1 MAMDKDSNNDASD
14 IGDLNQ
20 LDGSNQHKDKLATIL
35 VDEAAV
41 LNREMLVAAREDALH
56 LRENSEDLRED
67 AADIREDSI
76 LLREEKASSREREIH
91 AAETMQIAIDEH
103 IIKLQ
108 QANAH
113 LVVATM
119 KAHELTNEVE
129 ETNIQMGSAKAVAEK
144 ANLAKSVFLNNMSHE
159 LRTPL
164 NAILG
169 FAQLLEIGSP
179 PPTDIQTE
187 RLQQII
193 KAGWYLLELINGI
206 LDHATI
212 ESRELP
218 LMLGPV
224 PLGITII
231 ECLAMIESQAKKR
244 DIHINFIPFDKTW
257 FVNAE
262 RIRVK
267 QVLINLLSNAI
278 KYNREHGTVEVKCT
292 CTLEHIR
299 ISIKDSGIGLPPE
312 KMAQLFQPFNRLGQE
327 LGAEE
332 GTGIGLVVTKQ
343 LIELMGGSINVES
356 TVGTGSEFW
365 VELNRV
371 DAPQLA
377 DESSMPTE
385 LALQAHGN
393 TMLRDLLYQ
402 EDNLRS

>member
-1 MAMDKDSNNDASD
+1 MNKNDND
-14 IGDLNQ
+14 GTFKFDELNQ
-20 LDGSNQHKDKLATIL
+20 LNASTQHKDKPSVLKED
-35 VDEAAV
+35 VAV
-41 LNREMLVAAREDALH
+41 QSREKLVAAREDAAH
-56 LRENSEDLRED
+56 LRDNAGDLREGAADLRED
-67 AADIREDSI
+67 AANMREDAADLREDSI
-76 LLREEKASSREREIH
+76 LLREGKVTSREREIR
-91 AAETMQIAIDEH
+91 AAETIQAAFDEH

-113 LVVATM
+113 LVVAAM
-119 KAHELTNEVE
+119 EARKLAEEVE
-129 ETNIQMGSAKAVAEK
+129 ATKVQMEISKVVAEK

-169 FAQLLEIGSP
+169 FSQLLEIGSP

-187 RLQQII
+187 RLQHII

-212 ESRELP
+212 KSGELS
-218 LMLGPV
+218 LTRAPV
-224 PLGITII
+224 PLEITIL

-257 FVNAE
+257 FVSAD
-262 RIRVK
+262 RTRVK

-278 KYNREHGTVEVKCT
+278 KYNREHGTVVVKCT
-292 CTLEHIR
+292 CTPGRIR

-327 LGAEE
+327 GGTEE
-332 GTGIGLVVTKQ
+332 GTGMGLVVTKQ

-356 TVGTGSEFW
+356 TVDVGSEFW
-365 VELNRV
+365 VELNRA

-377 DESSMPTE
+377 VENSMP
-385 LALQAHGN
+385 A
-393 TMLRDLLYQ
+393 
-402 EDNLRS
+402 

>member
-1 MAMDKDSNNDASD
+1 MNKNDND
-14 IGDLNQ
+14 GTFKFDELNQ
-20 LDGSNQHKDKLATIL
+20 LNASTQHKDKPSVLKED
-35 VDEAAV
+35 VAV
-41 LNREMLVAAREDALH
+41 QSREKLVAAREDAAH
-56 LRENSEDLRED
+56 LRDNAGDLREGAADLRED
-67 AADIREDSI
+67 AANMREDAADLREDSI
-76 LLREEKASSREREIH
+76 LLREGKVTSREREIR
-91 AAETMQIAIDEH
+91 AAETIQAAFDEH

-113 LVVATM
+113 LVVAAM
-119 KAHELTNEVE
+119 EARKLAEEVE
-129 ETNIQMGSAKAVAEK
+129 ATKVQMEISKVVAEK

-169 FAQLLEIGSP
+169 FSQLLEIGSP

-187 RLQQII
+187 RLQHII

-212 ESRELP
+212 KSGELS
-218 LMLGPV
+218 LTRAPV
-224 PLGITII
+224 PLEITIL
-231 ECLAMIESQAKKR
+231 ECLAMIESQAKKH

-257 FVNAE
+257 FVSAD
-262 RIRVK
+262 RTRVK

-278 KYNREHGTVEVKCT
+278 KYNREHGTVVVKCT
-292 CTLEHIR
+292 CTPGRIR

-327 LGAEE
+327 GGTEE
-332 GTGIGLVVTKQ
+332 GTGMGLVVTKQ

-356 TVGTGSEFW
+356 TVDVGSEFW
-365 VELNRV
+365 VELNRA

-377 DESSMPTE
+377 VENSMP
-385 LALQAHGN
+385 A
-393 TMLRDLLYQ
+393 
-402 EDNLRS
+402 

>member
-1 MAMDKDSNNDASD
+1 VNKTHNDGAFKLNE
-14 IGDLNQ
+14 LNQ
-20 LDGSNQHKDKLATIL
+20 LNKSTHHKEKPSVLKEDVAVPSPDKL
-35 VDEAAV
+35 
-41 LNREMLVAAREDALH
+41 VALREDAVH
-56 LRENSEDLRED
+56 LREDAEDLREE
-67 AADIREDSI
+67 AADIREESI

-91 AAETMQIAIDEH
+91 AAEIIQVAFDEH

-119 KAHELTNEVE
+119 KAHKLAEEVE
-129 ETNIQMGSAKAVAEK
+129 ETHIQMVCAKVVAEK
-144 ANLAKSVFLNNMSHE
+144 ANLAKSTFLNNMSHE

-164 NAILG
+164 SAILG

-179 PPTDIQTE
+179 PPSDIQTE
-187 RLQQII
+187 RLQHII

-212 ESRELP
+212 ESGVLP
-218 LMLGPV
+218 LTLGPV
-224 PLGITII
+224 PLGITIV
-231 ECLAMIESQAKKR
+231 ECLAMIESPAKKR
-244 DIHINFIPFDKTW
+244 DIHINFIPFDQTW

-292 CTLEHIR
+292 CTPERIR
-299 ISIKDSGIGLPPE
+299 ISIKDSGIGLSPE

-327 LGAEE
+327 FGAEE

-356 TVGTGSEFW
+356 TVDVGSEFC
-365 VELNRV
+365 VELNRAE
-371 DAPQLA
+371 APQLA
-377 DESSMPTE
+377 VENSMPTE

-393 TMLRDLLYQ
+393 TRLRTVLNN
-402 EDNLRS
+402 EDNLGNC